1 MLDKS
6 FTGKNPPEEINVN
19 ARFRESNDLIEI
31 EFKTTKISNVR
42 PEYNK
47 KILTA
52 CLKISE
58 LLNEIKFV
66 KVFLKLSSYMS
77 IKKIIENKKY
87 NPPIH
92 WIDDLH
98 KIKPWSIC
106 LIFSN
111 IVNPVEVKPDIDSKK
126 EFKNVKLYI
135 LK

>member
-77 IKKIIENKKY
+77 IKKIIEKLKNNSY
-87 NPPIH
+87 
-92 WIDDLH
+92 
-98 KIKPWSIC
+98 
-106 LIFSN
+106 F
-111 IVNPVEVKPDIDSKK
+111 
-126 EFKNVKLYI
+126 FKV
-135 LK
+135 